1 MTQTAVTDAN
11 GEYFLPQPLVR
22 NRDDRY
28 LLLVNNTDV
37 GSVYP
42 VGVVRGS
49 RVVTTDR
56 DGWYQI
62 DFGCS
67 TGSTGFNTTSLT
79 AVHPDYNS
87 QQFSGGRGFQAVR
100 RDDVALTR
108 R

>member
-1 MTQTAVTDAN
+1 VTRYGMVLDSQT
-11 GEYFLPQPLVR
+11 FLPI
-22 NRDDRY
+22 
-28 LLLVNNTDV
+28 V
-37 GSVYP
+37 GAE
-42 VGVVRGS
+42 VRGS